1 VSDNGKPVI
10 EQNDREEPVGS
21 WAETRDFRIELTLAA
36 TAAQRLEWL
45 EQAIM
50 LAHKS
55 GALPRPR

>member
-1 VSDNGKPVI
+1 MSEAEKPAPKGTG
-10 EQNDREEPVGS
+10 EQNPVGS

-36 TAAQRLEWL
+36 TPAQRLEWL
-45 EQAIM
+45 EQAIV